1 MGVRHR
7 LYYGETN
14 IDFVGKAPRWFALSG
29 LIILVGLISLFTN
42 GLNFGID
49 FRGGTAWEIANA
61 DVTVEEARAA
71 VSDLGLGD
79 STIQLL
85 GGETLRVQG
94 EPEGEATVTAVRDK
108 LADLADVKPEQ
119 VSISEIGPSWGDAI
133 TEKAQRALL
142 FFFVAVALYISLRFE
157 WKMALTALIGLVH
170 DMLVTVGIY
179 SLSGFEVTPTTV
191 IAFLTIMGFSLY
203 DNVVVFDKIDENT
216 RGLAASGRLTYAA
229 TVNLSTNQMLMRSL
243 NTSLVAILPILSV
256 LVVGALILGA
266 TTLQDFGLSMLIGL
280 TSGVYSSLFIASP
293 LLAWLKEREP
303 RYASIRKRLAARGD
317 VSAAPLTPA
326 AARVASV
333 RATDR
338 VEALLEAEKSGAV
351 VTATDERA
359 AANIAVEEA
368 TSAVE
373 APTQPE
379 RQTPAI
385 HRLTPPPATITPRGR
400 KKKRRR

>member
-1 MGVRHR
+1 MGVGHR

-29 LIILVGLISLFTN
+29 VIILAGLISLFVN

-49 FRGGTAWEIANA
+49 FRGGTAWEIPNAN
-61 DVTVEEARAA
+61 VTVEEARAA

-94 EPEGEATVTAVRDK
+94 EPEGEVTVAAVRDE
-108 LADLADVKPEQ
+108 LAELAGVRPDQ

-142 FFFVAVALYISLRFE
+142 FFFAAVAVYISLRFE

-179 SLSGFEVTPTTV
+179 SISGFEVTPTTV

-216 RGLAASGRLTYAA
+216 RGLAASGRITYAA

-303 RYASIRKRLAARGD
+303 RYASIRKRLASRGE
-317 VSAAPLTPA
+317 SSTAPLTPA

-333 RATDR
+333 RATDQ
-338 VEALLEAEKSGAV
+338 VEAEVEAEKRGAV
-351 VTATDERA
+351 TTHAAGDGTD
-359 AANIAVEEA
+359 
-368 TSAVE
+368 
-373 APTQPE
+373 
-379 RQTPAI
+379 
-385 HRLTPPPATITPRGR
+385 LPPPAEPATPAPSAPPFRGAPATPARVTPRGR

>member
-29 LIILVGLISLFTN
+29 LVILAGLISLFIN

-61 DVTVEEARAA
+61 DVSVEEARAA

-94 EPEGEATVTAVRDK
+94 EPEGEATVTAVRDE
-108 LADLADVKPEQ
+108 LAELAGVRPDQ

-133 TEKAQRALL
+133 TAKAQRALL

-157 WKMALTALIGLVH
+157 WKMALTALIGLIH

-179 SLSGFEVTPTTV
+179 SISGFEVTPTTV

-293 LLAWLKEREP
+293 LLAWMKEREP
-303 RYASIRKRLAARGD
+303 RYASIRRRLAARGE
-317 VSAAPLTPA
+317 SANAPLTPA

-333 RATDR
+333 RATDQ
-338 VEALLEAEKSGAV
+338 VEARTEAEKAGAV
-351 VTATDERA
+351 ITEVAPDQEPDGPPAGEEPGA
-359 AANIAVEEA
+359 AASPVRRA
-368 TSAVE
+368 
-373 APTQPE
+373 
-379 RQTPAI
+379 
-385 HRLTPPPATITPRGR
+385 TPPPRVTPRGR

>member
-1 MGVRHR
+1 MGVGHR

-29 LIILVGLISLFTN
+29 IVILIGLISLLTN

-49 FRGGTAWEIANA
+49 FRGGTAWEIPNAN
-61 DVTVEEARAA
+61 VSVERAREA
-71 VSDLGLGD
+71 VSELGLGD

-94 EPEGEATVTAVRDK
+94 EPQGEATVSTVRDE
-108 LADLADVKPEQ
+108 LAELAGVRPDQ
-119 VSISEIGPSWGDAI
+119 VSISEIGPSWGKAV
-133 TEKAQRALL
+133 TEKGQRALV
-142 FFFVAVALYISLRFE
+142 FFFVAVALYISFRFE
-157 WKMALTALIGLVH
+157 WKMAVAALLGLIH

-216 RGLAASGRLTYAA
+216 RGLAASGRLTYTA
-229 TVNLSTNQMLMRSL
+229 TVNLSTNQMLMRSI
-243 NTSLVAILPILSV
+243 NTSVVAILPIFSV
-256 LVVGALILGA
+256 LVVGAFILGA

-280 TSGVYSSLFIASP
+280 TTGVYSSLFIASP

-303 RYASIRKRLAARGD
+303 RYASIRKRLTGRGE
-317 VSAAPLTPA
+317 STATPLTPA
-326 AARVASV
+326 AARAASV
-333 RATDR
+333 RATDQ
-338 VEALLEAEKSGAV
+338 VEARTEAEKAG
-351 VTATDERA
+351 
-359 AANIAVEEA
+359 IA
-368 TSAVE
+368 TSTAADLDFAQE
-373 APTQPE
+373 EPAEPAP
-379 RQTPAI
+379 PAAPLSPRA
-385 HRLTPPPATITPRGR
+385 RLTRPPAKITPRGR

>member
-1 MGVRHR
+1 MGVGHR

-14 IDFVGKAPRWFALSG
+14 FDFIGKARRWFILSG
-29 LIILVGLISLFTN
+29 VIILAGLISLAIN

-61 DVTVEEARAA
+61 NVSVEKARESVAE
-71 VSDLGLGD
+71 LGLGD

-94 EPEGEATVTAVRDK
+94 EPEGETTVTEVRDA
-108 LADLADVKPEQ
+108 LAELADVRPEQ

-133 TEKAQRALL
+133 TEKAQRALF

-157 WKMALTALIGLVH
+157 WKMALAALVGLIH
-170 DMLVTVGIY
+170 DMLVTIGIY
-179 SLSGFEVTPTTV
+179 SIAGFEVTPTTV

-303 RYASIRKRLAARGD
+303 RYASIRKRLAARGE
-317 VSAAPLTPA
+317 SASAPLTPA

-333 RATDR
+333 KATDR
-338 VEALLEAEKSGAV
+338 LEAQ
-351 VTATDERA
+351 A
-359 AANIAVEEA
+359 AAAENAPGVTITAEELD
-368 TSAVE
+368 SAVE
-373 APTQPE
+373 TENRQPV
-379 RQTPAI
+379 
-385 HRLTPPPATITPRGR
+385 TPPAAARRPAAQPATVTPRGR

>member
-29 LIILVGLISLFTN
+29 VIILLGLISLFVN

-49 FRGGTAWEIANA
+49 FRGGTAWEIPNA
-61 DVTVEEARAA
+61 DVSVEEARAA
-71 VSDLGLGD
+71 VSELGLGD

-94 EPEGEATVTAVRDK
+94 EPEGEVTVAAVRDE
-108 LADLADVKPEQ
+108 LAELAGVRPDQ

-142 FFFVAVALYISLRFE
+142 FFFIAVALYISLRFE
-157 WKMALTALIGLVH
+157 WKMALTALIGLIH
-170 DMLVTVGIY
+170 DMLVTIGIY
-179 SLSGFEVTPTTV
+179 SISGFEVTPTTV

-293 LLAWLKEREP
+293 LLAWMKEREP
-303 RYASIRKRLAARGD
+303 RYASIRRRLSSRGE
-317 VSAAPLTPA
+317 SSNAPLTPA

-333 RATDR
+333 RATDQ
-338 VEALLEAEKSGAV
+338 VEAKVEAEKSGAV
-351 VTATDERA
+351 VTEVVPGEVDALRPSEEPA
-359 AANIAVEEA
+359 APA
-368 TSAVE
+368 
-373 APTQPE
+373 QPV
-379 RQTPAI
+379 R
-385 HRLTPPPATITPRGR
+385 RTPPPPTRVTPRGR

>member
-1 MGVRHR
+1 MGVGHR

-29 LIILVGLISLFTN
+29 LVILIGLISLFFN

-61 DVTVEEARAA
+61 DVSVEEARAA
-71 VSDLGLGD
+71 VSEIGLGD

-94 EPEGEATVTAVRDK
+94 EPQGEATVSAVRDE
-108 LADLADVKPEQ
+108 LADLAGVRPDQ

-157 WKMALTALIGLVH
+157 WKMALTALIGLIH

-293 LLAWLKEREP
+293 LLAWMKEREP
-303 RYASIRKRLAARGD
+303 RYASIRKRLAARGETT
-317 VSAAPLTPA
+317 AAPLTPA

-333 RATDR
+333 RATDQ
-338 VEALLEAEKSGAV
+338 VEAQAQAEKAGVATTTVADLDV
-351 VTATDERA
+351 VQPEFVASEPD
-359 AANIAVEEA
+359 
-368 TSAVE
+368 
-373 APTQPE
+373 APTSQSAAPVS
-379 RQTPAI
+379 PVN
-385 HRLTPPPATITPRGR
+385 RLTPPLAKITPRGR